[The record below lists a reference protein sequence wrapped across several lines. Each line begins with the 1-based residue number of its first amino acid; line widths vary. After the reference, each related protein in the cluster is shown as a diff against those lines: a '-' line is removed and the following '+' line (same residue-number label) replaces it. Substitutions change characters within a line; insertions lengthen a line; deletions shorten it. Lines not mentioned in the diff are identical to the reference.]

1 MFLSENRHN
10 CTKMFQKKEATFRK
24 LNLFL
29 TALRKKKRKNISKRA
44 LQDLFARFFFCF
56 HKGNR
61 CANSDLGE
69 NISDLIQIISDQ
81 REPSLVSNAGIMMRN
96 RKFYN
101 FLQFS
106 WRRSLNHVIIF
117 ICLLSSRWLIIFKLS
132 FTKR

>member
-1 MFLSENRHN
+1 
-10 CTKMFQKKEATFRK
+10 MFQKKEATFRK

-29 TALRKKKRKNISKRA
+29 TALRKKKGKYFQES
-44 LQDLFARFFFCF
+44 FAGFICTIFFCF

-81 REPSLVSNAGIMMRN
+81 GDPSLVCNAGIMMRN

-101 FLQFS
+101 FYNF
-106 WRRSLNHVIIF
+106 HGVEV
-117 ICLLSSRWLIIFKLS
+117 
-132 FTKR
+132 